1 MTPRRRGTIKIRRG
15 KKGEIIKDYKLLS
28 GKKVEEVYGADSDD
42 YASSISD
49 SDSSSDEEHVVVK
62 TELEKEEEKNAELK
76 YLIMQQQEERD
87 KERKKIEKIKQIVN
101 SNSLKF

>member
-1 MTPRRRGTIKIRRG
+1 MTPRRRGTIKTRRG

-28 GKKVEEVYGADSDD
+28 GKKVEDVYGADSDD
-42 YASSISD
+42 GESISD

-62 TELEKEEEKNAELK
+62 TELEKEEEKNAELQ

-87 KERKKIEKIKQIVN
+87 KQRDKIEKIKQIVN

>member
-1 MTPRRRGTIKIRRG
+1 MTSRRRGTIRTRRG
-15 KKGEIIKDYKLLS
+15 KKGEIIKDYELSS
-28 GKKVEEVYGADSDD
+28 GKKVQRVYGADSDD
-42 YASSISD
+42 DGESISD

-62 TELEKEEEKNAELK
+62 TELEKEKEKNTELK